1 VASPEAVLS
10 SPSRSQTDHID
21 EATGTVLVVE
31 DEPAVAEVVAT
42 ALRARGYDV
51 EVAATGREALEL
63 ASLAEPDV
71 VLLDLWLPD
80 IDGIEVCHQ
89 LRRWFANPILVVT
102 ADGDEDRK
110 VTALDAGA
118 DDYLTKPFSMREL
131 LARLRV
137 ALRHRRA
144 LAETSGPEPVRVGD
158 LEVDPHGHI
167 ATVDGAP
174 LKLARKEFALLA
186 LLARNRGRVL
196 THAAL
201 LSRVWGTTDLT
212 RTERLRVQVTQLRR
226 KLGEGPQR
234 PRIVSEAG
242 VGYRM
247 VEPETQ
253 ADARA
258 PAHQGR

>member
-1 VASPEAVLS
+1 
-10 SPSRSQTDHID
+10 
-21 EATGTVLVVE
+21 VVE

-42 ALRARGYDV
+42 ALRARGY
-51 EVAATGREALEL
+51 EVAVAVTGRDALEQV
-63 ASLAEPDV
+63 SLHEPDV

-80 IDGIEVCHQ
+80 VDGIEVCRR
-89 LRRWFANPILVVT
+89 LRRWFRNPILVVT

-137 ALRHRRA
+137 ALRHRQV
-144 LAETSGPEPVRVGD
+144 LAETHGPSPLHVGD
-158 LEVDPHGHI
+158 LVVDPHGHI
-167 ATVDGAP
+167 ATVGGMP

-196 THAAL
+196 THEAL
-201 LSRVWGTTDLT
+201 LSRVWGTSDLT
-212 RTERLRVQVTQLRR
+212 RSERLRVQVTQLRK

-234 PRIVSEAG
+234 PRIINEAG

-247 VEPETQ
+247 VEPDAEAPTHQ
-253 ADARA
+253 A
-258 PAHQGR
+258 G